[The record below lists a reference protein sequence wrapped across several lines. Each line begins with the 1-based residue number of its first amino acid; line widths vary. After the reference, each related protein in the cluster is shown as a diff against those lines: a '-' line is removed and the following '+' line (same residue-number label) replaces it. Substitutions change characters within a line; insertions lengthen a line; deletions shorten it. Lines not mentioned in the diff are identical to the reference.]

1 MNKIEIYKRLYK
13 DYTKKYLDKI
23 ILSALLSVLVAGSTS
38 AIAWL
43 LDPAIKKLFI
53 EKDQSL
59 IIIIPLFI
67 IIAFTT
73 KGLSLYFAK
82 ATMISVGEEI
92 KKKLQFD
99 MVNTLIKTDTQIID
113 KKHSG
118 KFISNLTYDV
128 THITNLLSNAI
139 LTLFKDSLTLIG
151 LLTVMF
157 LQNWKLALISIVMI
171 PLASISAKTLGK
183 RIGKVTTEAQEK
195 SGYLTTYLVELFKN
209 HKLIKIFQKENLEID
224 RADEYLA
231 ELKDKN
237 KKIQTVFVRLSP
249 IMETLTG
256 IMVAVLIFYSGKLM
270 AKGEVDINNF
280 FSFLAAM
287 MLAYQPVRSLSTLNM
302 IINGGLSAASRILP
316 IIDQK
321 NTIKNLEFAKPL
333 KINVA
338 SINFKNVNFS
348 YEVNEGPTLQSINLK
363 FEGGKMTS
371 LVGHSG
377 SGKSTILNLIPR
389 FYDAKS
395 GDIIIDDQSIYGST
409 IESLRSEI
417 SMVSQETT
425 LFDDTIKNNIKYG
438 RQEATDEEVFKVAK
452 LSYCDEFINNLPNK
466 FDTLIGENGV
476 RLSGGEK
483 QRLSIARAMMKKSSI
498 ILLDEATS
506 SLDSETESKIQ
517 DALKILTKNKTTIV
531 IAHRLSTILNSNNI
545 YVIDKGKIIANG
557 NHKTLMENQ
566 SYIKISMKNRY
577 KNKYVFFVSNYFI
590 ITCFNISNLNNL

>member
-1 MNKIEIYKRLYK
+1 MNKTDIYKRLYK
-13 DYTKKYLDKI
+13 DYSKKYLDKI
-23 ILSALLSVLVAGSTS
+23 ILSAFFSILVAGSTS

-59 IIIIPLFI
+59 IIFIPLMI
-67 IIAFTT
+67 IFAFTT
-73 KGLSLYFAK
+73 KGLSLYYAK
-82 ATMISVGEEI
+82 ATMIGVGESI

-99 MVNTLIKTDTQIID
+99 MVNTLVGTDTQIID

-151 LLTVMF
+151 LLFVMF
-157 LQNWKLALISIVMI
+157 LQNWKLALISIVLI
-171 PLASISAKTLGK
+171 PFASISARTLGK
-183 RIGKVTTEAQEK
+183 RINKVATEAQQK
-195 SGYLTTYLVELFKN
+195 SGFLTTYLVELFKN
-209 HKLIKIFQKENLEID
+209 HKLIKIFQKESYEKN
-224 RADEYLA
+224 RADNYLTQ
-231 ELKDKN
+231 LKDKN
-237 KKIQTVFVRLSP
+237 QKIQTVFVRMSP

-256 IMVAVLIFYSGKLM
+256 IMIAVLIFYSSILM
-270 AKGEVDINNF
+270 ARGELDINNF

-302 IINGGLSAASRILP
+302 VLNQGLSAASRILP

-321 NTIKNLEFAKPL
+321 NNIIDISEAKPIEIKNSNIK
-333 KINVA
+333 
-338 SINFKNVNFS
+338 FKDVNFAYDKES
-348 YEVNEGPTLQSINLK
+348 EGVLNLINLE

-377 SGKSTILNLIPR
+377 SGKSTIMNLIPR
-389 FYDAKS
+389 FYDLQS
-395 GDIIIDDQSIYGST
+395 GDIIIDDQSIYKAT
-409 IESLRSEI
+409 IKSLRDQI

-425 LFDDTIKNNIKYG
+425 LFDDTVKNNIKYAK
-438 RQEATDEEVFKVAK
+438 EDSTDEEIYRVAK
-452 LSYCDEFINNLPNK
+452 LSFCDEFIDNLPNK
-466 FDTLIGENGV
+466 YETLIGENGV

-506 SLDSETESKIQ
+506 SLDSETETKIQ
-517 DALKILTKNKTTIV
+517 EALKILTKNKTTVV

-545 YVIDKGKIIANG
+545 YVIDSGKVVESG
-557 NHKTLMENQ
+557 KHEDLMKK
-566 SYIKISMKNRY
+566 SDLY
-577 KNKYVFFVSNYFI
+577 KSFYEKQI
-590 ITCFNISNLNNL
+590 QK